1 MDKERQLIVKTERM
15 IDDLKAVCG
24 EYGLSNTGNEYKI
37 IADSFLYKYLNDKF
51 LYEFKRIDKN
61 LSKTSTTKEVEEEIM
76 KLTPAE
82 MSKYRYGLGANVAF
96 VRKEFLVS
104 YLFNNKNST
113 TPRFYELFDNA
124 LDGISND
131 NIDIFSVRTGS
142 KEKIK
147 LFSLISQYIIESNKK
162 NDFAKAIIDKLV
174 EFSFD
179 EVFEEKY
186 DFFATIFEYLIKD
199 YNKDFGK
206 YAEYYTPNSIARII
220 AKILVPDTE
229 KVRNVSIYDPSAGSG
244 TLLLALAHEIGE
256 EDCTLYTQDI
266 SQKSNEFLRLNLILN
281 NLVHSLDN
289 VVHGNTL
296 LNPAHLNKE
305 GNKLAQFD
313 YIVSNPPFK
322 TDFSDYRDKLEDDKY
337 SDRFFAG
344 VPNIPN
350 EKVDSMAIY
359 LLFIQHIIYSLK
371 AEGKA
376 AIVVPTGFLTA
387 KNGIEYR
394 IREKIINNNWLRGV
408 ISMPSNIFATTG
420 TNVSIM
426 FIDKNKKDDNCI
438 LMDATSLGTSEKVGK
453 IKKTILKSEEQARIV
468 DIFNNVEI
476 IDNISVSVKN
486 DAIKNNR
493 CFFNA
498 GQYFDV
504 QFDTGVYTKEQFIEK
519 FEPIKNNI
527 KEISMDNSTNIK
539 DFISSINN
547 IKFVSNNVEMVYND
561 ILKQEIP
568 SNWEVK
574 QIKDCITKIST
585 GLNPRSHFKLGKG
598 NIKYI
603 TVKNLSVDDSIDF
616 DNCDVIDEEAL
627 KIVHSR
633 SDISKGDILLASIC
647 PLGRCYLIDEK
658 PKGWDINE
666 SVFAIRPN
674 HDVVTSE
681 YLYLMF
687 KHPAIVKKLTNKS
700 TGSIFKGIRQDDI
713 LKMYIPVP
721 DKKTM
726 KLISIELG
734 KMIKLK
740 RNINEINRQLDKSK
754 DLIIPL
760 LMNGQ
765 LKIED

>member
-1 MDKERQLIVKTERM
+1 MDKERRLIVKTERM

-51 LYEFKRIDKN
+51 LYEFKKVDKN

-76 KLTPAE
+76 KLSPAE

-96 VRKEFLVS
+96 IRKEFLVS

-113 TPRFYELFDNA
+113 TPKFYELFDNA

-147 LFSLISQYIIESNKK
+147 LFSPISQYIIESNKK

-186 DFFATIFEYLIKD
+186 DFFAKIFEYLIKD

-229 KVRNVSIYDPSAGSG
+229 NVRNVSIYDPSAGSG

-296 LNPAHLNKE
+296 LNPAHLNRE

-350 EKVDSMAIY
+350 KDKDKMPIY
-359 LLFIQHIIYSLK
+359 LLFLQHILYSLK
-371 AEGKA
+371 DNGKA
-376 AIVVPTGFLTA
+376 AIVVPTGFITA
-387 KNGIEYR
+387 QSGIEKK
-394 IREKIINNNWLRGV
+394 IRKEIIVNKWLKGV

-420 TNVSIM
+420 TNVSVLL
-426 FIDKNKKDDNCI
+426 IDKSKITDTVI
-438 LMDATSLGTSEKVGK
+438 LIDASKIGTK
-453 IKKTILKSEEQARIV
+453 IKDGKNQRTILNKNDIEKIE
-468 DIFNNVEI
+468 DIFINNSEI
-476 IDNISVSVKN
+476 EDFSVLVNYEKIKDKN
-486 DAIKNNR
+486 YSLA
-493 CFFNA
+493 A
-498 GQYFDV
+498 GQYFEIIIPFLNITNEEFEKNK
-504 QFDTGVYTKEQFIEK
+504 QNSIEEIKRILLTNDTLG
-519 FEPIKNNI
+519 
-527 KEISMDNSTNIK
+527 KEIVK
-539 DFISSINN
+539 DLE
-547 IKFVSNNVEMVYND
+547 K
-561 ILKQEIP
+561 
-568 SNWEVK
+568 
-574 QIKDCITKIST
+574 
-585 GLNPRSHFKLGKG
+585 
-598 NIKYI
+598 IKY
-603 TVKNLSVDDSIDF
+603 
-616 DNCDVIDEEAL
+616 
-627 KIVHSR
+627 
-633 SDISKGDILLASIC
+633 
-647 PLGRCYLIDEK
+647 
-658 PKGWDINE
+658 
-666 SVFAIRPN
+666 
-674 HDVVTSE
+674 
-681 YLYLMF
+681 
-687 KHPAIVKKLTNKS
+687 
-700 TGSIFKGIRQDDI
+700 
-713 LKMYIPVP
+713 
-721 DKKTM
+721 
-726 KLISIELG
+726 
-734 KMIKLK
+734 
-740 RNINEINRQLDKSK
+740 EI
-754 DLIIPL
+754 
-760 LMNGQ
+760 
-765 LKIED
+765 